1 MLKKKA
7 FNRIFFTTIIFFIVF
22 SIYSLKEIN
31 NNDKNYK
38 QESSTKEET
47 IYTLNKDNY
56 ISKTSIYVSK
66 MLSLEDKIK
75 SKLETMTKDNNK
87 NSLLPSYFKP
97 ILPANTKVLEVKK
110 EDSLVK
116 VYFSKELLNINKE
129 QSEKMIES
137 IVYTITDDSILGI
150 EIYAGGN
157 MLKYVPNTTKE
168 LPTILTKDI
177 GINKSYEID
186 RNSDIKKVFMT
197 YYTNNDNSYY
207 EVPVT
212 KYVNDNRE
220 KLEIIFDKLNED
232 FCGVN
237 LISLLENVKLINYK
251 IESDKIVININ
262 KEITEDE
269 KNLIFESIFANYN
282 IKKIELLV
290 NGEKKFAKNTWNI
303 NIFIV

>member
-38 QESSTKEET
+38 KESNTKAET

-97 ILPANTKVLEVKK
+97 ILPANTKVLDVKT
-110 EDSLVK
+110 EDSLIK

-129 QSEKMIES
+129 QSEKMIEA

-157 MLKYVPNTTKE
+157 MLKYVPHTTKE
-168 LPTILTKDI
+168 LPTILTKNI

-197 YYTNNDNSYY
+197 YYTNNDNSYH

-251 IESDKIVININ
+251 IESNKIVININ

-269 KNLIFESIFANYN
+269 KKLIFESIFANYN
-282 IKKIELLV
+282 VKKIELLV
-290 NGEKKFAKNTWNI
+290 NGEKKFTKTTWNI

>member
-38 QESSTKEET
+38 KESNIKAET

-97 ILPANTKVLEVKK
+97 ILPANTKVLDVKK
-110 EDSLVK
+110 EDSLIK

-129 QSEKMIES
+129 QSEKMIEA

-150 EIYAGGN
+150 EIYAEGN
-157 MLKYVPNTTKE
+157 MLKYIPHTTKE
-168 LPTILTKDI
+168 LPTILTKNI

-197 YYTNNDNSYY
+197 YYTNNNNSYH

-269 KNLIFESIFANYN
+269 KKLIFESIFANYN
-282 IKKIELLV
+282 VKKIELLV
-290 NGEKKFAKNTWNI
+290 NGEKKFTKTTWNI

>member
-38 QESSTKEET
+38 KESNIKAET

-97 ILPANTKVLEVKK
+97 ILPANTKVLDVKT
-110 EDSLVK
+110 EDSLIK

-129 QSEKMIES
+129 QSEKMIEA

-157 MLKYVPNTTKE
+157 MLKYVPHTTKE
-168 LPTILTKDI
+168 LPTILTKNI

-197 YYTNNDNSYY
+197 YYTNNDNSYH

-269 KNLIFESIFANYN
+269 KKLIFESIFANYN
-282 IKKIELLV
+282 VKKIELLV
-290 NGEKKFAKNTWNI
+290 NGEKKFTKTT
-303 NIFIV
+303 

>member
-38 QESSTKEET
+38 KESNIKAET

-97 ILPANTKVLEVKK
+97 ILPANTKVLDVKK
-110 EDSLVK
+110 EDSLIK

-129 QSEKMIES
+129 QSEKMIEA

-157 MLKYVPNTTKE
+157 MLKYVPHTTKE
-168 LPTILTKDI
+168 LPTILTKNI

-197 YYTNNDNSYY
+197 YYTNNDNSYH

-251 IESDKIVININ
+251 IESEKIVININ

-269 KNLIFESIFANYN
+269 KKLIFESIFANYN
-282 IKKIELLV
+282 VKKIELLV
-290 NGEKKFAKNTWNI
+290 NGEKKFTKTT
-303 NIFIV
+303 